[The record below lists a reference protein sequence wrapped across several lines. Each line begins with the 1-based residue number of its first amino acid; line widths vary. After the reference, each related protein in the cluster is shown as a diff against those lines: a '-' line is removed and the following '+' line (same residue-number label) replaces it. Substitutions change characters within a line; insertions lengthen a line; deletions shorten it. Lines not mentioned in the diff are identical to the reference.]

1 MTLCADWQQK
11 QFELLLKKIYLQHE
25 EHIVCM
31 KELEV
36 QELKVE
42 LELEKFHSWRKRH
55 TNSTFID
62 SRDEHDEGGI
72 QNS

>member
-1 MTLCADWQQK
+1 MLTGNK
-11 QFELLLKKIYLQHE
+11 KEFEILLIKLDLQHE
-25 EHIVCM
+25 ENFVCM

-36 QELKVE
+36 QKLKVE
-42 LELEKFHSWRKRH
+42 LELEKSQSWRKRH
-55 TNSTFID
+55 RDSTSID